1 MLAQSTHGAEMPER
15 FTFHLVRIW
24 QQVNAVNK
32 LLTLYIAEIDSI
44 SGVMIRYTF
53 LLEHDSLFEAKMSAL
68 FGEAERFDGA
78 GFLSYWAHFRGVIMR
93 MIVVLL
99 LLVSQLAFAGADY
112 QREEKWAD
120 EIVPGIVV
128 GDPVYLALKNGH
140 KFLSLY
146 AEAKDARMGLVVI
159 HGLGIHPDW
168 NMVGTL
174 RTQLAEYGYTTL
186 SIQMPVLA
194 NDAKAES
201 YQALFPEA
209 AERIG
214 AAVDFLHARGYK
226 KVAIVSHSM
235 GSAMSHM
242 YVEKNQ
248 SKLIAWAALGMGQK
262 LDYSGI
268 HIPVLDMYGEHDL
281 SPVMSMV
288 AKRASSL
295 KGNPLSKQVRVPGSD
310 HFYNNHETQMV
321 HEVEIF
327 LDGIK

>member
-1 MLAQSTHGAEMPER
+1 MLDFYHMWGI
-15 FTFHLVRIW
+15 LCGVIVRI
-24 QQVNAVNK
+24 
-32 LLTLYIAEIDSI
+32 L
-44 SGVMIRYTF
+44 
-53 LLEHDSLFEAKMSAL
+53 
-68 FGEAERFDGA
+68 
-78 GFLSYWAHFRGVIMR
+78 
-93 MIVVLL
+93 VVLV

-120 EIVPGIVV
+120 EVVPGIVV

-174 RTQLAEYGYTTL
+174 RTQLAEHGYTTL

-201 YQALFPEA
+201 YLPLFPEA

-214 AAVDFLHARGYK
+214 AAVDFLHAKGYK

-248 SKLIAWAALGMGQK
+248 AELAAWAALGIGQK
-262 LDYSGI
+262 LTYSGI

-281 SPVMSMV
+281 SPVLSMA
-288 AKRASSL
+288 AKRGASL
-295 KGNPLSKQVRVPGSD
+295 KGNPLSKQVRVSGSD
-310 HFYNNHETQMV
+310 HFYNNHEPDMV
-321 HEVEIF
+321 HEVEMF
-327 LDGIK
+327 LDSIK